1 MQSIRGKLSYQ
12 TDTAEEL
19 GRHQADQGRRG
30 DLGQGEGRRP
40 DERRRRTFLPADG
53 TALNSA
59 QLDGLGPSES
69 VRGKAR
75 FMSARVTR

>member
-1 MQSIRGKLSYQ
+1 VTSDKVKDGALTS
-12 TDTAEEL
+12 
-19 GRHQADQGRRG
+19 ADVA
-30 DLGQGEGRRP
+30 P
-40 DERRRRTFLPADG
+40 NTFLPADG